1 MFARLKKIA
10 AATVGAALLVG
21 GGAVAAQ
28 AQPASIVDKDLTGNI
43 HLVKYDD
50 SAGLS
55 APQGIETKV
64 GAKPVDGIKF
74 TLKKIVKKD
83 GSDIDLNKGDQRK
96 ALGSLTA
103 ADLVAGKNKDF
114 KVGDIFGKEETTKDG
129 GKIDWTGVPVGVYL
143 LEETNSK
150 AADGK
155 VYKAAAPSILFIPT
169 TDPTDPSKWIMDGD
183 KYGLW
188 VYPKN
193 SLENN
198 EKKVVDADTSVGD
211 KITYTVTASIP
222 AVQKVKDKEGKEHHN
237 LTDFWFQDQLDPK
250 LELAEGDVEV
260 KVGDTTLVAG
270 TDYKHKVFPAKD
282 GKGQTLEVY
291 VTAEGREK
299 IAAAKLA
306 NAETVVTL
314 TFEPTV
320 KESGIIAN
328 EAYVYKNAGEGGGK
342 TNPPGDTPGNPDG
355 SEKTNVT
362 VTAYGK
368 LKVVKTDD
376 NDKPLEGAEF
386 QIFRKGALD
395 KPIKV
400 NGKDKFVTNDKG
412 IVEIDGIHVTDYVD
426 DAKPG
431 DTVPGYVLV
440 ETKAPAGY
448 ELIPS
453 PIDFDLKIGKVE
465 KIKVKLDAEGKEI
478 AKSAEEISS
487 PAVNNEATETVL
499 TADATVINFE
509 ALPKLPLTGGTGV
522 ALFGILGALVI
533 AGGVYASRKKA

>member
-55 APQGIETKV
+55 APQGIKTKV
-64 GAKPVDGIKF
+64 EAKTLAGIDFKL
-74 TLKKIVKKD
+74 TKINKA
-83 GSDIDLNKGDQRK
+83 GGEAIDLNSAKGRK
-96 ALGSLTA
+96 AAAKLNGSTVA
-103 ADLVAGKNKDF
+103 ANKAEYGVGEKADF
-114 KVGDIFGKEETTKDG
+114 EGTTDAN

-169 TDPTDPSKWIMDGD
+169 TDPTDPSKWIMDG
-183 KYGLW
+183 KNYGLW

-198 EKKVVDADTSVGD
+198 EKKVVDAKSNVGD

-222 AVQKVKDKEGKEHHN
+222 AVQKDEKGNHN

-250 LELAEGDVEV
+250 LDLAEGDVEL
-260 KVGDTTLVAG
+260 KVGDTKLEAG
-270 TDYKHKVFPAKD
+270 TDYNHKVFPAKD
-282 GKGQTLEVY
+282 GKGQVLEVF
-291 VTAEGREK
+291 VTPAGRAK
-299 IAAAKLA
+299 IAEAKLA
-306 NAETVVTL
+306 KSDTVVTL

-328 EAYVYKNAGEGGGK
+328 EALVYKNTGEGGGK
-342 TNPPGDTPGNPDG
+342 TNPPGDTPQTPPEGT
-355 SEKTNVT
+355 EKTNVT

-368 LKVVKTDD
+368 IKVVKTDD
-376 NDKPLEGAEF
+376 KGKALKGAEF
-386 QIFRKGALD
+386 QVFRKDNLNE
-395 KPIKV
+395 PVEV
-400 NGKDKFVTNDKG
+400 NGQTTFKTNEDG
-412 IVEIDGIHVTDYVD
+412 IVEIDGLHVTDYVD
-426 DAKPG
+426 DAAAAKPG